1 VNFFSSTSAKFA
13 AGCPPLPSQMKTAVC
28 PLEDLQCHA
37 EAVTEEQSPSC
48 QEDHQGPPEQS
59 WKQPSTDQVQ
69 PMDAETGTDA
79 EEDNYSSDDFA
90 LMERDGILDLT
101 EPDGSSTSPQ
111 CHQGPD
117 SLHGEEHSEHWWKES
132 SSDQVQPVDAQT
144 RTDTEED
151 NYSSDDCALMERDGI
166 LDLTEPDG
174 SSTSPQ
180 CHQRPDSLHGE
191 EHSEHWWKESSSDQ
205 VQPMDSQAGSAVY
218 NMEEDNYS
226 GDDFALMKR
235 DGILDFTELDGSR
248 TSPQCSLNSDA
259 DGDGVVE
266 DELGQVSPVWKV
278 SAGTADSGDGRV
290 VNDVLVQTSVG
301 KAFAGP
307 CGAVVDVELGETSS
321 VWKACAG
328 SDGGIVNN
336 ELGQES
342 PNSVLKVGADSDCG
356 VSNDDFGQSSAMLM
370 FDAGSDKGERGVV
383 MVDLVTPTPVGRLRR
398 IAGMGSN
405 CSRIIDLTA
414 SPVVIEL

>member
-1 VNFFSSTSAKFA
+1 
-13 AGCPPLPSQMKTAVC
+13 
-28 PLEDLQCHA
+28 
-37 EAVTEEQSPSC
+37 
-48 QEDHQGPPEQS
+48 
-59 WKQPSTDQVQ
+59 
-69 PMDAETGTDA
+69 
-79 EEDNYSSDDFA
+79 
-90 LMERDGILDLT
+90 
-101 EPDGSSTSPQ
+101 
-111 CHQGPD
+111 
-117 SLHGEEHSEHWWKES
+117 
-132 SSDQVQPVDAQT
+132 
-144 RTDTEED
+144 
-151 NYSSDDCALMERDGI
+151 
-166 LDLTEPDG
+166 
-174 SSTSPQ
+174 
-180 CHQRPDSLHGE
+180 
-191 EHSEHWWKESSSDQ
+191 
-205 VQPMDSQAGSAVY
+205 
-218 NMEEDNYS
+218 MEEDNYS

-248 TSPQCSLNSDA
+248 TSPQCSLNSDD

>member
-1 VNFFSSTSAKFA
+1 MGKVSKSPFISLLCSSLLFIRFFTTILESRGLAHVEFNVSVSTVNSLNLTVNFFSSTSAKFA
-13 AGCPPLPSQMKTAVC
+13 TGCPPLPSHMKTAVC
-28 PLEDLQCHA
+28 PLEDLQCHT
-37 EAVTEEQSPSC
+37 EAVTEEQGPSS
-48 QEDHQGPPEQS
+48 QEDH
-59 WKQPSTDQVQ
+59 QVQ
-69 PMDAETGTDA
+69 PMDEQTRTDA
-79 EEDNYSSDDFA
+79 EEDNYSSDDSA

-101 EPDGSSTSPQ
+101 EPGGSPTSPQ
-111 CHQGPD
+111 CHQG
-117 SLHGEEHSEHWWKES
+117 
-132 SSDQVQPVDAQT
+132 
-144 RTDTEED
+144 R
-151 NYSSDDCALMERDGI
+151 
-166 LDLTEPDG
+166 
-174 SSTSPQ
+174 
-180 CHQRPDSLHGE
+180 DSLHGE

-205 VQPMDSQAGSAVY
+205 VQPMDAQTRSAVY
-218 NMEEDNYS
+218 NMEADNYS
-226 GDDFALMKR
+226 GDDFALMER
-235 DGILDFTELDGSR
+235 DGILDLTEPDGILDFTELDGSR

-278 SAGTADSGDGRV
+278 SAGTADSGDGSV
-290 VNDVLVQTSVG
+290 VHDDLVQTS
-301 KAFAGP
+301 P
-307 CGAVVDVELGETSS
+307 

-328 SDGGIVNN
+328 SDGGIVDI

-356 VSNDDFGQSSAMLM
+356 VSNDDFGRSSAMLM